1 MEKNITLFPIKVT
14 TVKKSSK
21 ENKIKGLLVRG
32 KHLLDL
38 IAFFS
43 KTNLSQLEW
52 SRWWFGEFN
61 LHRKKEKKKGRKK
74 S

>member
-1 MEKNITLFPIKVT
+1 MLLLIKVMT
-14 TVKKSSK
+14 IKKSSK

-38 IAFFS
+38 IALFY
-43 KTNLSQLEW
+43 KTKLSQLEW
-52 SRWWFGEFN
+52 DKWWFGES
-61 LHRKKEKKKGRKK
+61 LICAERRKKGSKK